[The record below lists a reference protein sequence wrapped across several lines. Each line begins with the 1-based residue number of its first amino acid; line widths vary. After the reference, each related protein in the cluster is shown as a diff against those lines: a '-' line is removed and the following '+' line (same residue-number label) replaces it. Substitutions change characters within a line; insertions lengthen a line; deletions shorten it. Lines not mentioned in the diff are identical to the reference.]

1 MQYALIAGGSKGIGL
16 AIAIALAKR
25 NYHLILIAR
34 HLDKLT
40 AAKEMLETT
49 YQVSVEILQLDL
61 SVSTSAEQISK
72 FCLTNNF
79 PVSILCNVA
88 GLGGADDYLSVP
100 IEESS
105 YMIHLNIESAP
116 TLIHYMLPMLE
127 KNNQAYKA

>member
-49 YQVSVEILQLDL
+49 YQVSVEIL
-61 SVSTSAEQISK
+61 
-72 FCLTNNF
+72 
-79 PVSILCNVA
+79 
-88 GLGGADDYLSVP
+88 
-100 IEESS
+100 
-105 YMIHLNIESAP
+105 
-116 TLIHYMLPMLE
+116 
-127 KNNQAYKA
+127 